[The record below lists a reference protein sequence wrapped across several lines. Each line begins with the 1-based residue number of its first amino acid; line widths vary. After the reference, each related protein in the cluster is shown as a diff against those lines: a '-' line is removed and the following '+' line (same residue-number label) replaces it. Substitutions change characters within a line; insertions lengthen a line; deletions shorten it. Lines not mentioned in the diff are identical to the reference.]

1 MITTTFIIVATN
13 VQVIQHWL
21 WKHGRS
27 QEDSEQDGTSSPSSK
42 PSIVLEFMV
51 VQWSTPFLSL
61 ASHLSSDTLKGQ
73 IQIWGETKR
82 QLICLGLHHR
92 GAQGKN
98 NSARFGASNAL
109 PVGAVHSPSRK
120 LINPGYLTELLNETF
135 QKRQWLR
142 DGMPGHLFPKSRHC
156 LDGGS
161 DPCLDLSTCNEGPQR
176 WSFITKKW

>member
-1 MITTTFIIVATN
+1 MITTTFIIVATH

-27 QEDSEQDGTSSPSSK
+27 QEDSEQGGTSSPSSTIPSSK

-109 PVGAVHSPSRK
+109 PVEMVLCIPQAGSSLTPDIWRNFSMKHS
-120 LINPGYLTELLNETF
+120 
-135 QKRQWLR
+135 
-142 DGMPGHLFPKSRHC
+142 
-156 LDGGS
+156 
-161 DPCLDLSTCNEGPQR
+161 
-176 WSFITKKW
+176 KKDNG